1 MKKILIIEDDPVAG
15 HVYRTRL
22 QKEGYEVQ
30 IAVDAE
36 NALACLDTFRPDG
49 LLLDLML
56 PKTSGIDLLKMIR
69 QQGLN
74 LPVIVF
80 TNAFVPGMIEGA
92 RQAGATLVLDK
103 MTMTPKALADAF
115 RGSLPAAA

>member
-15 HVYRTRL
+15 YVYRTRL

-30 IAVDAE
+30 VAIDAE
-36 NALACLDTFRPDG
+36 SVLERLAEFRPDA

-69 QQGLN
+69 QQGLK
-74 LPVIVF
+74 LPVIAF

-103 MTMTPKALADAF
+103 LTMTPGTLADAL
-115 RGSLPAAA
+115 RGSFLAAT

>member
-1 MKKILIIEDDPVAG
+1 MKKILIIEDDPVAAYI
-15 HVYRTRL
+15 YRTRL

-30 IAVDAE
+30 VAIDAE
-36 NALACLDTFRPDG
+36 SALERLTSFRPDC

-56 PKTSGIDLLKMIR
+56 PKTSGIELLKIIR
-69 QQGLN
+69 QQGLK
-74 LPVIVF
+74 LPVIAF

-103 MTMTPKALADAF
+103 LTMTPGTLADAF
-115 RGSLPAAA
+115 RGSLQAAA